1 MDQQAAEQI
10 EQLFHRTTRVWDLVE
25 PAFPPPPDSVVI
37 YDQDGAPQAY
47 AQAANLG

>member
-10 EQLFHRTTRVWDLVE
+10 EQLFHMTTRVWDPVE

-37 YDQDGAPQAY
+37 FNQDGAPQAY
-47 AQAANLG
+47 AQAANIG